1 MSIAVIGG
9 GIFGVSIAIKLSKY
23 FDVELFEKNNDILN
37 AASGINQYR
46 LHRGYHYP
54 RSDETAKS
62 SKKSEILFKEE
73 FHEAISEKYEH
84 YYCIS
89 KNHSLTNK
97 QQYLDFC
104 NKNNLEYEITDC
116 KYVNNDET
124 QLCLKVNENLFD
136 PEILKKISWEKL
148 KKNNVKVHLNH
159 YAEINKLGSFDY
171 LIVSTYANQN
181 KIFKEYPEFQTNFQ
195 YEICEKPIVK
205 LDDEIKTKSIVIMDG
220 PFMCI
225 DPFGSSGYSVLGNVI
240 HAIHASN
247 VGKFP
252 TIPEK
257 FSGLLNNGIIKDPPV
272 TNFSNFI
279 ESGTKFIPALKNAK
293 HVGSMYTI
301 RTVLPNIEKTDAR
314 PTIVKKLSDRI
325 ISVFSGKI
333 GNSIDAANQVY
344 ELIKY

>member
-1 MSIAVIGG
+1 MSIAVVGG
-9 GIFGVSIAIKLSKY
+9 GIFGVSIAIKLSEY
-23 FDVELFEKNNDILN
+23 YDVELFEKDNDILN
-37 AASGINQYR
+37 SASGINQYR

-54 RSDETAKS
+54 RSDDTAMS

-73 FHEAISEKYEH
+73 FREAVSDDFEH

-89 KNHSLTNK
+89 KNDSLTNK

-104 NKNNLEYEITDC
+104 NKNNLEYEIASC
-116 KYVNNDET
+116 EYVNNDEI

-136 PEILKKISWEKL
+136 PQILKKISWEKL
-148 KKNNVKVHLNH
+148 NKNNVKVHLNY
-159 YAEINKLGSFDY
+159 YAEINKLESFDY
-171 LIVSTYANQN
+171 LIIATYANQN
-181 KIFKEYPEFQTNFQ
+181 KVFNEFPEFQTDFQ

-205 LDDEIKTKSIVIMDG
+205 LDNEIKTKSIVVMDG

-225 DPFGSSGYSVLGNVI
+225 DPFGSSGYSVLGNVV
-240 HAIHASN
+240 HAIHGSN

-252 TIPEK
+252 IIPEK
-257 FSGLLNNGIIKDPPV
+257 FSGLLNKGIIKNPPV

-279 ESGTKFIPALKNAK
+279 ESGTKFIPSLKNAK
-293 HVGSMYTI
+293 HIGSMYTI
-301 RTVLPNIEKTDAR
+301 RTVLPNLEKTDAR
-314 PTIVKKLSDRI
+314 PTIVNKLSDRI

-344 ELIKY
+344 NLIKY